1 MSERVG
7 SAGEAGVEELAT
19 GRETPREGS
28 WSISVEAGADSE
40 ELCGGDFG
48 YSLFL
53 KQTRFGERMPQLGVT
68 ASVKTEGVKHPV

>member
-19 GRETPREGS
+19 RRETPREGS

-48 YSLFL
+48 YSVFL
-53 KQTRFGERMPQLGVT
+53 NQTRFGGGCC
-68 ASVKTEGVKHPV
+68 S